1 MEVTLNKWGN
11 SMGIRIPNSLIKQ
24 LDLKENMLLKINAI
38 KNKLVIEKKEKSIE
52 SLCEKITDENLN
64 IYNDFS
70 SVGKEW

>member
-11 SMGIRIPNSLIKQ
+11 SMGIRIPNSLIQQ

-52 SLCEKITDENLN
+52 SLCEKITDKNLN

-70 SVGKEW
+70 SIGKEW

>member
-1 MEVTLNKWGN
+1 MEVALNKWGN
-11 SMGIRIPNSLIKQ
+11 SMGIRIPNSLIQQ

-64 IYNDFS
+64 I
-70 SVGKEW
+70 

>member
-11 SMGIRIPNSLIKQ
+11 SMGIRIPNSLIQQ

-38 KNKLVIEKKEKSIE
+38 KNKLVIEKKEKNIE
-52 SLCEKITDENLN
+52 SLCEKIKDENLN

-70 SVGKEW
+70 SIGKEW

>member
-11 SMGIRIPNSLIKQ
+11 SMGIRIPNSLIQQ

-52 SLCEKITDENLN
+52 ILCEKITDENLN

-70 SVGKEW
+70 SIGKEW

>member
-11 SMGIRIPNSLIKQ
+11 SMGVRIPNSLIKQ

-52 SLCEKITDENLN
+52 SLCKKITDENLN

-70 SVGKEW
+70 SIGKEW

>member
-11 SMGIRIPNSLIKQ
+11 SMGIRIPNSLIQQ

-64 IYNDFS
+64 IHNDFS
-70 SVGKEW
+70 SIGKEW

>member
-1 MEVTLNKWGN
+1 MEVALNKWGN

-52 SLCEKITDENLN
+52 ILCEKITDENLN

-70 SVGKEW
+70 SIGKEW

>member
-1 MEVTLNKWGN
+1 MEVALNKWGN
-11 SMGIRIPNSLIKQ
+11 SMGIRIPNSLIQQ

-52 SLCEKITDENLN
+52 SLCEKITDKNLN

-70 SVGKEW
+70 SIGKEW

>member
-1 MEVTLNKWGN
+1 MQ
-11 SMGIRIPNSLIKQ
+11 I

-70 SVGKEW
+70 SIGKEW